1 MIVIRWIHSSAQR
14 WRQFVANR
22 VEEIQS
28 LTTRESWP
36 HCSGKLNPADLIT
49 RGQTVSKLKE
59 AELWWARPQF
69 LDALTQPESPLRE
82 HREDE
87 VKAELKHLQITVHLG
102 NTETRPAES
111 LHLEKYSKIKTVLR
125 VTAWIKRFAHNCRS
139 RAKRQGELTAEEI
152 VDAER
157 HWILVVQR
165 QSYQREIFSAKQN
178 WEEWEDELYR
188 DDENSEESVSKSELE
203 FHLYS
208 QLHYSS
214 NAGELDNKPKQR
226 KSKPNGSKLLSSF
239 FEEVIVSGP
248 DVITIFDDST
258 EDTDGACSSKG
269 GALPKQQTSTPAQ
282 QHTKTRS
289 RSPAVPVAV
298 LSSSSESET
307 RSDLSDSSDSED
319 LENWMIL
326 GQGKREEDQSISLHS
341 NTDAGEGCSWWV
353 SEKDMEVQ
361 IHNKDRTSR
370 TARQPKRYFTWKNIH
385 CRNCN
390 KTGHLSKSCPE
401 PKKLVLLWFGVF
413 FYLNCGQPGHAF
425 GTCSEI
431 AYSEKQCHRCGMKGH
446 FSDAG
451 PEIWRQY
458 HLTTTNG
465 PPVTAENC
473 SFSSPSQMPSSIKL
487 PKKKQ
492 KINTQMNSTPNP
504 THKSTPNH
512 IYLKDEEL
520 RDETSSTKTFRD
532 GAGSAKLLKPKRPF
546 PASRNPPAKPVLDE
560 DCDFP
565 RGGRP
570 NKKRRRRKSNKLE
583 EINRRQDEIKIKAPK
598 MQENCSFASPSQTP
612 SSIKPP
618 KKI

>member
-1 MIVIRWIHSSAQR
+1 MTKLLRTIEEETLKDNVSYDRLHELLAMLSAKEVSLQQLGR
-14 WRQFVANR
+14 ESE
-22 VEEIQS
+22 EEIS
-28 LTTRESWP
+28 LDD
-36 HCSGKLNPADLIT
+36 GKLNPADLIT

-214 NAGELDNKPKQR
+214 NAGELDNAEEEEEHEGKQDSDTSSSDLYSCTVR
-226 KSKPNGSKLLSSF
+226 KRKKRNQSRGRVSQMAQSYCRRFSRKLLSLVLMSLPSLMTQLRILM
-239 FEEVIVSGP
+239 EPVPQKAELYPNNRLPLQHNSILRRGAEV
-248 DVITIFDDST
+248 
-258 EDTDGACSSKG
+258 
-269 GALPKQQTSTPAQ
+269 L
-282 QHTKTRS
+282 
-289 RSPAVPVAV
+289 
-298 LSSSSESET
+298 L
-307 RSDLSDSSDSED
+307 SDLSDSSDSED

-401 PKKLVLLWFGVF
+401 PKKL
-413 FYLNCGQPGHAF
+413 NCGQPGHAF

-465 PPVTAENC
+465 PPVTAG
-473 SFSSPSQMPSSIKL
+473 
-487 PKKKQ
+487 
-492 KINTQMNSTPNP
+492 
-504 THKSTPNH
+504 
-512 IYLKDEEL
+512 
-520 RDETSSTKTFRD
+520 KTR
-532 GAGSAKLLKPKRPF
+532 
-546 PASRNPPAKPVLDE
+546 
-560 DCDFP
+560 
-565 RGGRP
+565 
-570 NKKRRRRKSNKLE
+570 
-583 EINRRQDEIKIKAPK
+583 
-598 MQENCSFASPSQTP
+598 
-612 SSIKPP
+612 
-618 KKI
+618 

>member
-1 MIVIRWIHSSAQR
+1 M
-14 WRQFVANR
+14 
-22 VEEIQS
+22 
-28 LTTRESWP
+28 
-36 HCSGKLNPADLIT
+36 
-49 RGQTVSKLKE
+49 
-59 AELWWARPQF
+59 
-69 LDALTQPESPLRE
+69 
-82 HREDE
+82 
-87 VKAELKHLQITVHLG
+87 
-102 NTETRPAES
+102 
-111 LHLEKYSKIKTVLR
+111 
-125 VTAWIKRFAHNCRS
+125 
-139 RAKRQGELTAEEI
+139 
-152 VDAER
+152 
-157 HWILVVQR
+157 
-165 QSYQREIFSAKQN
+165 EIFSAKQN

-214 NAGELDNKPKQR
+214 NAGELDNAEEEEEHEGKQDSDTSSSDLYSCT
-226 KSKPNGSKLLSSF
+226 SKPNGSKLLSSF

-413 FYLNCGQPGHAF
+413 FYLVLWCCVFVLMFCLLCASTG
-425 GTCSEI
+425 CEI

-465 PPVTAENC
+465 PP
-473 SFSSPSQMPSSIKL
+473 
-487 PKKKQ
+487 
-492 KINTQMNSTPNP
+492 
-504 THKSTPNH
+504 
-512 IYLKDEEL
+512 
-520 RDETSSTKTFRD
+520 
-532 GAGSAKLLKPKRPF
+532 PKRPF